1 MEADFQ
7 QEEQQRKQRTLKV
20 NQLQSK
26 LDANNKLFW
35 LLNDSFNDD
44 DLANEVTSGDKEKYE
59 NKIKSLAIETITKNG
74 IDIDFLV
81 NIIEEYNKP
90 PFEINY

>member
-7 QEEQQRKQRTLKV
+7 QEEQQRKQRTVKV

-44 DLANEVTSGDKEKYE
+44 DLAYEIDVINNERYVCLTFATCGNLIS
-59 NKIKSLAIETITKNG
+59 
-74 IDIDFLV
+74 
-81 NIIEEYNKP
+81 NIRRI
-90 PFEINY
+90 

>member
-35 LLNDSFNDD
+35 LLNDSLNDD
-44 DLANEVTSGDKEKYE
+44 NLANEVTLEDKEKYE
-59 NKIKSLAIETITKNG
+59 KK
-74 IDIDFLV
+74 
-81 NIIEEYNKP
+81 
-90 PFEINY
+90 